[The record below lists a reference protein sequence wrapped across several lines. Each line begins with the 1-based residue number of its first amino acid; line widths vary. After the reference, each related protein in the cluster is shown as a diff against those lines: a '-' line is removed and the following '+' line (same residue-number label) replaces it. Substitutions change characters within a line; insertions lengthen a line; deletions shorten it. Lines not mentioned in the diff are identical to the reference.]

1 MPNNKLRKSYFA
13 VLLFLFVIPEVVSGQ
28 YFGRNQV
35 QYEDFDFQILHTDHF
50 DIYHYPQEE
59 KAVKDLG
66 KLSER
71 WYQRHSGM
79 LNHTFKTK
87 NPLIIYANHADFQ
100 QTDVISRIGIGT
112 GGVTEGLRNRVVMP
126 FAEANRSTNH
136 VLGHELVHA
145 FQYDIA
151 KTDEIGGIR
160 SMGQMPLWFVE
171 GMAEYLSVGAEGSHT
186 AMWLRDAVLNDDI
199 PSIKDLSKSS
209 EYFPYRYGHS
219 VWAFIAGKWGD
230 DKVSDLFVSSAKK
243 GIKKGMKQTVGI
255 SVDSVSTLWE
265 NSIKEKYTSDVEQRS
280 KPSAVGTLK
289 LGKKKNTGSINIA
302 PSLSPNGEYVA
313 FISEKSLFSIE
324 LFLADAETGK
334 VIRKLTS
341 TNADPHLNALRFIE
355 SSGSWSPD
363 GNRFAAVV
371 FAEGDNQIA
380 IIDVQNGGIERR
392 IRFDEVDAMSNPAWS
407 PDGTKIA
414 FSGSEGGYSDL
425 YVYNLK
431 TDSLHNMTNDPY
443 TELQPD
449 WSPDGSRIAFS
460 TDRGPG
466 TDLENVIFG
475 NMKIGVME
483 IESRDIEL
491 IPSFYDSKHINPQ
504 FGPEGNSLYYISDY
518 EGFSDIYRYDF
529 ENERRYRVTSVST
542 GVSGIGEL
550 SPAFSVANDSGDMM
564 ATVFNKSNY
573 SIYEI
578 PTDER
583 MGEQLLSVSRIPNSN
598 VLPGAYDGGNEMV
611 RSYLENPMTDLPD
624 ESSFGMSDYVPTLT
638 LDYITGGGGV
648 GVSSQFGAGAAGGI
662 SLSFS
667 DMLKQHQL
675 FTTVRLQGSFKDISG
690 QVGYLNRD
698 NRFIWGGSVSHFAT
712 RTSRSTISRND
723 TTTVNGE
730 TVIAP
735 ASVLR
740 LNQRIFRERIS
751 ALGLYPLSRTQRF
764 EFSAGYSHIWYDFE
778 LEQTYLTA
786 QGSPFNR
793 ETRDFSQAE
802 PSPLNLV
809 STSAAYVEDNS
820 IMAFTGPIKGHR
832 MRLEMEPTTGSLT
845 YLQALADYRKYF
857 FMRPF
862 TLGFRAMHS
871 GRYLQDADSD
881 RLSPEF
887 LGYESLIRGY
897 NTASFGPTECSI
909 SPGDGCA
916 VFNRLIGSK
925 IGVANVELR
934 LPVLGAEELALF
946 RSRTIP
952 TTLTG
957 FFDGGVA
964 WTRENSPDFRWTTE
978 PTADNVPVFSTGLSA
993 RVNIL
998 GYLVAEIYYA
1008 VPFQRPGKQ
1017 GYVGFHIS
1025 PGW

>member
-1 MPNNKLRKSYFA
+1 MLRIKLRKVYLA
-13 VLLFLFVIPEVVSGQ
+13 IILFLFVVPEIASGQ
-28 YFGRNQV
+28 YFGRNKV
-35 QYEDFDFQILHTDHF
+35 QYEDFDFQILHTEHF

-100 QTDVISRIGIGT
+100 QTDVISRVGVGT

-126 FAEANRSTNH
+126 FAEANQSTNH

-160 SMGQMPLWFVE
+160 SMSQMPLWFVE
-171 GMAEYLSVGAEGSHT
+171 GMAEYLSIGPEGSHT
-186 AMWLRDAVLNDDI
+186 AMWLRDAVLNDDV
-199 PSIKDLSKSS
+199 PSIKDLSRSS

-219 VWAFIAGKWGD
+219 VWTFVAGQWGD
-230 DKVSDLFVSSAKK
+230 DKVSELFVRSAKS
-243 GIKKGMKQTVGI
+243 GIKKGFKQTLGV

-265 NSIKEKYTSDVEQRS
+265 NAIKEKYKDDVEQRS
-280 KPSAVGTLK
+280 KPSEVGELK
-289 LGKKKNTGSINIA
+289 LGKEKNSGSINIG
-302 PSLSPNGEYVA
+302 PSVSPDGEYIA

-324 LFLADAETGK
+324 LFLADAESGEI
-334 VIRKLTS
+334 IRKLTS
-341 TNADPHLNALRFIE
+341 TNTDPHLNALRFIE
-355 SSGSWSPD
+355 SSGTWSPD

-371 FAEGDNQIA
+371 FAKGDNEIA
-380 IIDVQNGGIERR
+380 IIDVREGGIKRR
-392 IRFDEVDAMSNPAWS
+392 LSFDEVDALTNPAWS
-407 PDGTKIA
+407 PDGNKIA
-414 FSGSEGGYSDL
+414 FSGSDGGYSDL
-425 YVYNLK
+425 YIYNLK
-431 TDSLHNMTNDPY
+431 TDSLRNMTQDPY
-443 TELQPD
+443 TELQPE
-449 WSPDGSRIAFS
+449 WSPDGSSIAFS
-460 TDRGPG
+460 TDRGAG
-466 TDLENVIFG
+466 TDLKNVTFG
-475 NMKIGVME
+475 NMKIGVLDISTGE
-483 IESRDIEL
+483 IEL
-491 IPSFYDSKHINPQ
+491 IPSFYDAKHINPQ
-504 FGPEGNSLYYISDY
+504 FSADGNSLYYISDY

-529 ENERRYRVTSVST
+529 ENERRYRVTSTST
-542 GVSGIGEL
+542 GISGISEL
-550 SPAFSVANDSGDMM
+550 APAFSIAKNSGTMM

-578 PTDER
+578 PQDEIR
-583 MGEQLLSVSRIPNSN
+583 GEQLLSVSRIPNSN
-598 VLPGAYDGGNEMV
+598 VLPGALESGNQRV
-611 RSYLENPMTDLPD
+611 QSYLENPLIDLAP
-624 ESSFGMSDYVPTLT
+624 ESSFGMSDYVPKLT

-648 GVSSQFGAGAAGGI
+648 GVSSQFGVGAAGGI

-675 FTTVRLQGSFKDISG
+675 FTTLRLQGRFKDISG

-698 NRFIWGGSVSHFAT
+698 NRFIWGGSVSHFSF
-712 RTSRSTISRND
+712 RTSRSGISRND

-730 TVIAP
+730 TVVAP
-735 ASVLR
+735 ASVVR
-740 LNQRIFRERIS
+740 LNQRIFRERVS

-778 LEQTYLTA
+778 VEQTYLTG
-786 QGSPFNR
+786 QGTPFKR
-793 ETRDFSQAE
+793 VTRDAAQSE

-809 STSAAYVEDNS
+809 NTSAAYVEDNS

-832 MRLEMEPTTGSLT
+832 MRLELEPTTGSLT

-862 TLGFRAMHS
+862 TLGFRALHS
-871 GRYLQDADSD
+871 GRYLEDAESE

-897 NTASFGPTECSI
+897 NTASFSPTECSI
-909 SPGDGCA
+909 SPGEGCA

-934 LPVLGAEELALF
+934 LPVLGAEQLALF

-964 WTRENSPDFRWTTE
+964 WTRDNAPDFRWTTE
-978 PTADNVPVFSTGLSA
+978 PTSDNIPVFSTGLSA

-1008 VPFQRPGKQ
+1008 VPFQRPEKG